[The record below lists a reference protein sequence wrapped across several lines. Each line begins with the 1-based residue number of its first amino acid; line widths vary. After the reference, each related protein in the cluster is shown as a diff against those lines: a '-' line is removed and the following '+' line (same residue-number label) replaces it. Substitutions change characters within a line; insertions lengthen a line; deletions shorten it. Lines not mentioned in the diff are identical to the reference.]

1 MKKILLSVLSL
12 PVFLL
17 AGCSVVGAAA
27 SGVSS
32 IAAAGIKTAAT
43 VTTAT
48 VKTTGRVVGAAV
60 SSSGEV
66 TATGMES
73 AAKLAKTGMVV
84 AVDASSGAITEMPW
98 QQGMELAMAAQSGK
112 FDAAF
117 NTAKIYRQGRVI
129 TADMSAVRSGAQK
142 LALQS
147 GDVVE
152 FAKKKS

>member
-1 MKKILLSVLSL
+1 MRRA
-12 PVFLL
+12 VFFLG
-17 AGCSVVGAAA
+17 AGAAVFFSGCSIIGATAGAVGTVASTSIKAAGTVVG
-27 SGVSS
+27 
-32 IAAAGIKTAAT
+32 
-43 VTTAT
+43 AT

-66 TATGMES
+66 TAGGLES

-84 AVDASSGAITEMPW
+84 AVDAGSGAITEMPW
-98 QQGMELAMAAQSGK
+98 QQGMELAMAAQGGK
-112 FDAAF
+112 FDATF

-129 TADMSAVRSGAQK
+129 TADMEDVRSGAQK

>member
-1 MKKILLSVLSL
+1 VKKLILSTFLVSL
-12 PVFLL
+12 GGL
-17 AGCSVVGAAA
+17 AGCSVVGATA
-27 SGVSS
+27 SGVGS
-32 IAAAGIKTAAT
+32 IAATSIKAAT
-43 VTTAT
+43 TITSAT

-84 AVDASSGAITEMPW
+84 AVDAGSGAITEMPW
-98 QQGMELAMAAQSGK
+98 QEGLELAVAAQNGK
-112 FDAAF
+112 FDTAF
-117 NTAKIYRQGRVI
+117 NTAKIHRQGRVI
-129 TADMSAVRSGAQK
+129 TADMAAVRSGAQK
-142 LALQS
+142 LALKS

>member
-1 MKKILLSVLSL
+1 MSRAVLFLLIALVAG
-12 PVFLL
+12 L
-17 AGCSVVGAAA
+17 AGCSVVGATVGA
-27 SGVSS
+27 V
-32 IAAAGIKTAAT
+32 AT
-43 VTTAT
+43 VASTSIKATGSVVGAT

-60 SSSGEV
+60 SSGGEV
-66 TATGMES
+66 TAGGRES

-84 AVDASSGAITEMPW
+84 AVDAGSGAITEMPW
-98 QQGMELAMAAQSGK
+98 QEGLELAIAAQNGK

-129 TADMSAVRSGAQK
+129 TADMAAVRSGAQK

-152 FAKKKS
+152 FAKRKG

>member
-1 MKKILLSVLSL
+1 MRPAAL
-12 PVFLL
+12 FLIAASAAFI
-17 AGCSVVGAAA
+17 AGCSIVGATAGAVGTVASTSIKAAGTVVG
-27 SGVSS
+27 
-32 IAAAGIKTAAT
+32 
-43 VTTAT
+43 AT

-84 AVDASSGAITEMPW
+84 AVDAGSGAITEMPW
-98 QQGMELAMAAQSGK
+98 QQGMELALAAQNGK

-129 TADMSAVRSGAQK
+129 TADMEAVRAGAQK

>member
-1 MKKILLSVLSL
+1 MKQIVLSVLSL
-12 PVFLL
+12 PLLSL

-60 SSSGEV
+60 SSGGEV
-66 TATGMES
+66 TAGGLES

-84 AVDASSGAITEMPW
+84 AVDAGSGAITEMPW
-98 QQGMELAMAAQSGK
+98 QEGLELAIAAQNGK

-129 TADMSAVRSGAQK
+129 TADMAAVRSGAQK

-152 FAKKKS
+152 FVKKKS

>member
-1 MKKILLSVLSL
+1 VKKIILFASIVSVCG
-12 PVFLL
+12 L
-17 AGCSVVGAAA
+17 AGCSVVGATA
-27 SGVSS
+27 SGVAS
-32 IAAAGIKTAAT
+32 IASTSIKAAAT

-60 SSSGEV
+60 SSGGEV

-84 AVDASSGAITEMPW
+84 AVDAGSGAITEMPW
-98 QQGMELAMAAQSGK
+98 QEGMELAMAAQSGK

-129 TADMSAVRSGAQK
+129 TADMAAVRSGAQK
-142 LALQS
+142 LALKS

-152 FAKKKS
+152 FAKKKN

>member
-1 MKKILLSVLSL
+1 MKKIILPVLSFFVL
-12 PVFLL
+12 LL

-27 SGVSS
+27 SGVAS
-32 IAAAGIKTAAT
+32 IASTSIKAAAT

-60 SSSGEV
+60 SSGGEV

-84 AVDASSGAITEMPW
+84 AVDAGSGAITEMPW
-98 QQGMELAMAAQSGK
+98 QEGMELAMAAQSGK

-129 TADMSAVRSGAQK
+129 TADMAAVRSGAQK
-142 LALQS
+142 LALKS